1 MSYLLMPGNKSAEN
15 IDNNCIECEDIY
27 ELIETE
33 NIDNNRIECEDI
45 HELLETES
53 IDNNRIECE
62 DIHELLEITTDSKL
76 TLENV
81 NKLCKRA
88 SQKLKTLAWISI
100 YIVLDKR
107 KIIMKALIT
116 L

>member
-1 MSYLLMPGNKSAEN
+1 MPGNKSAEN
-15 IDNNCIECEDIY
+15 IDNNCIECEDIH

-45 HELLETES
+45 HELLE
-53 IDNNRIECE
+53 
-62 DIHELLEITTDSKL
+62 ITTDSEL

-88 SQKLKTLAWISI
+88 SQKLKTLA
-100 YIVLDKR
+100 
-107 KIIMKALIT
+107 
-116 L
+116 